1 MTARDTGVDVV
12 MIGGGIGGLS
22 NAVALGQAGFRVRV
36 LDQAPE
42 LGEVGAGLQ
51 IAPNGTRIL
60 RSWGLLDEVIGLGVQ
75 PAGWSLGTL
84 FLVGIATVLAVGT
97 RRDVCRSSPAP
108 SIHRLV
114 GRSAQPV
121 GSAGR
126 LSRSAMMCSAIG

>member
-1 MTARDTGVDVV
+1 MTAPDTGVDVV

-60 RSWGLLDEVIGLGVQ
+60 RSWGLLHEVIGLGVQ
-75 PAGWSLGTL
+75 PAGWSLGHPL
-84 FLVGIATVLAVGT
+84 SRRHRYGACCWDSAGCVSVFATAVDT
-97 RRDVCRSSPAP
+97 AA
-108 SIHRLV
+108 
-114 GRSAQPV
+114 GRPV

-126 LSRSAMMCSAIG
+126 LSRSAQPVGNDV